1 MNTAFYPVVQQLE
14 RVLEFGTDDTVERF
28 STLPVSRV
36 ICNTPTLFGGM
47 GYSSAV
53 DPSFVLGTGTWSGS
67 ICSDNV
73 TPLHLVNIKRIAH
86 EARPWRQIAEDTR
99 TAP

>member
-1 MNTAFYPVVQQLE
+1 V
-14 RVLEFGTDDTVERF
+14 
-28 STLPVSRV
+28 
-36 ICNTPTLFGGM
+36 

-53 DPSFVLGTGTWSGS
+53 APSFVLGTGTWSGS